1 MSWFRSVVYK
11 AVEAGAGGKS
21 NLTRKVRNYAD
32 TVVQAGNAV
41 AEGAKIIQHR
51 IGSGNSKNFR
61 LTVKRLDEVSVSCRG
76 DERVQLLRRWLVELK
91 EIERI
96 SAAYPENNDKLPDEQ
111 IIPEDSKDS
120 PRKATVVYYVDSE
133 LGTMTF
139 HDTFLHSQALEG
151 ITLSVI
157 LEAPN
162 EEEVTILLE
171 IFGLCLTGEK
181 EVHKAV
187 MSKILDLAST
197 FSSYEDE
204 VLVKREELLQYAQAA
219 ISGLKINAENARI
232 DAEAC
237 NLMEKL
243 DKMKPVH
250 QSPNVAREKSPEETT
265 AVTKKALEEALGQIE
280 LCSALESLLLKKKSL
295 RNGDSPDLHAEKIHK
310 LKILSESLLNSTA
323 KAERRILDHRSQ
335 KEETLNY
342 HAVKSSEVS
351 QLEKDLEVEIEQ
363 LENER
368 DELEAAL
375 KKVND
380 SLTTCRARLRNAR
393 EEREQFDE
401 ASDQILVHLKAREEE
416 LSKSISLCRRE
427 ADVVSTWINFLE
439 ETWAIHTTSI
449 EQKEKQVNAELE
461 KYGEY
466 LTNLVVQ
473 LFTFCKEQL
482 EPFLI
487 RLRGLV
493 GVLRSFQ
500 GSEIVPIIKDD
511 ETKAINERRNL
522 ENEFLDWEAKFL
534 TILSMVEGVKRHY
547 YYGTKGISRKM

>member
-323 KAERRILDHRSQ
+323 KAERRILDHSC
-335 KEETLNY
+335 
-342 HAVKSSEVS
+342 
-351 QLEKDLEVEIEQ
+351 
-363 LENER
+363 
-368 DELEAAL
+368 
-375 KKVND
+375 
-380 SLTTCRARLRNAR
+380 CR
-393 EEREQFDE
+393 
-401 ASDQILVHLKAREEE
+401 
-416 LSKSISLCRRE
+416 
-427 ADVVSTWINFLE
+427 
-439 ETWAIHTTSI
+439 
-449 EQKEKQVNAELE
+449 
-461 KYGEY
+461 
-466 LTNLVVQ
+466 
-473 LFTFCKEQL
+473 
-482 EPFLI
+482 
-487 RLRGLV
+487 
-493 GVLRSFQ
+493 
-500 GSEIVPIIKDD
+500 
-511 ETKAINERRNL
+511 
-522 ENEFLDWEAKFL
+522 
-534 TILSMVEGVKRHY
+534 
-547 YYGTKGISRKM
+547 